1 MIDAFEKISRF
12 YRAAVPRSVRQLQWV
27 SRPKDFV
34 VRFLLRMDVV
44 YNSAYYANVIE
55 PSAAASSAPISKSIC
70 EDLGARSAVDV
81 GCGTGALLDVLKS
94 RGCDVFGYEYSAA
107 AIRFC
112 RARGVEVQKLDIE
125 RGTAAQERTFDVAIS
140 MEVAEH
146 LLLLRAGSSL
156 CSPGFLTRS
165 FLQRPTQDRGVS
177 IMLNEQPKSYWVER
191 FESAGFLSDEAL
203 AQQWS
208 ESWRRGGCVASWYFE
223 NLMVFRRK
231 DEALDPG
238 GRSGAAAKGSV
249 VRV

>member
-34 VRFLLRMDVV
+34 VRFLLRHDAV

-70 EDLGARSAVDV
+70 ADLGARSAVDV
-81 GCGTGALLDVLKS
+81 GCGTGALLDALKS

-146 LLLLRAGSSL
+146 LPAAVAGRLIALLARLSDVIVFTAAH
-156 CSPGFLTRS
+156 PG
-165 FLQRPTQDRGVS
+165 QGGVDHV
-177 IMLNEQPKSYWVER
+177 NEQPKSYWVER

-231 DEALDPG
+231 DE
-238 GRSGAAAKGSV
+238 GRSILVGEAALQR
-249 VRV
+249 RVQ